1 MKVIRKILYGIAVMS
16 ALLCI
21 LVVVCAFR
29 PDFTDKIAGFLY
41 QNQDRTATAARK
53 SEPDPAKEAQSVVY
67 LPKEQGKEE
76 ESDSGRDDEAEQEAQ
91 EREPDEGQKQAI
103 EEEDA
108 IPAPLDYVAPEEA
121 DIVIPDSVSGR
132 SGYQQVQGNE
142 EQVDDAAAG
151 DLLEQLGM
159 GDTGDELTFDPV
171 YYPFYGM
178 LDDKGQ
184 CVYRQ
189 IYANANA
196 LYPVFM
202 PAQEVSASQLKSI
215 FEAVYNDHPE
225 LFFLETA
232 YTCKYMR
239 TGQCVEIDLKFNK
252 TAGELDS
259 ARADFESQADS
270 IVVKAQDLPDAYAK
284 EKFVHDVLLDRIT
297 YNSRARMNQSA
308 YSALVDGETVC
319 AGYARAFQYILQ
331 KLGIPCYYCTGY
343 AGESHAWNIVA
354 LEDGFYNV
362 DVTWDDS
369 GAGKYDFF
377 NKTDEDYAR
386 NHIRQELSVHLPP
399 CTGQAYR
406 NLEPSEGNE
415 QVRSLED
422 VGIMP
427 EQVITNLDRYY
438 EDCYNQIV
446 QNGKGHYT
454 FSNVIEGENLLNEW
468 DTGYKLD
475 QYKQAY
481 MEHAMSVLEAAHCE
495 MALEVEALQDGR
507 YLVMHE
513 VTLTD

>member
-1 MKVIRKILYGIAVMS
+1 MKVVRKILYGIAVMS

-21 LVVVCAFR
+21 LVVACAFR
-29 PDFTDKIAGFLY
+29 PDLAGRMAGFLY
-41 QNQDRTATAARK
+41 QNQDKEAVAVK
-53 SEPDPAKEAQSVVY
+53 ESEPAPVLEARSAVC
-67 LPKEQGKEE
+67 LPDDYGEEGASDHTGGDGTGPEPESHEQ
-76 ESDSGRDDEAEQEAQ
+76 ESDTDQDNAASELSDYAA
-91 EREPDEGQKQAI
+91 PD
-103 EEEDA
+103 
-108 IPAPLDYVAPEEA
+108 EA

-151 DLLEQLGM
+151 ELIEQLDIGYA
-159 GDTGDELTFDPV
+159 GDELAFDPV

-178 LDDKGQ
+178 LDGKGQ
-184 CVYRQ
+184 HIYRQ

-196 LYPVFM
+196 LYPIFM
-202 PAQEVSASQLKSI
+202 PAEDVTASQLKDI

-239 TGQCVEIDLKFNK
+239 TGQCVEIGLQFNR
-252 TAGELDS
+252 TAGELNS
-259 ARADFESQADS
+259 ARGEFESQADS
-270 IVVKAQDLPDAYAK
+270 IVAQAQNLPDAYAK
-284 EKFVHDVLLDRIT
+284 EKFVHDILLDRIA
-297 YNSRARMNQSA
+297 YNPRARMNQSA

-319 AGYARAFQYILQ
+319 AGYARAFQYLLQ

-343 AGESHAWNIVA
+343 AGEGHAWNIVA

-377 NKTDEDYAR
+377 NKTDEDYASS
-386 NHIRQELSVHLPP
+386 HIRQELSVYLPP
-399 CTGQAYR
+399 CTGQTYR
-406 NLEPSEGNE
+406 NLEQSGENGNL
-415 QVRSLED
+415 RSLEEA
-422 VGIMP
+422 GIAQ
-427 EQVITNLDRYY
+427 EQVITALDRYY

-454 FSNVIEGENLLNEW
+454 FYNVIEGEELLNEW
-468 DTGYKLD
+468 DRSYRLN

-481 MEHAMSVLEAAHCE
+481 MENAMSVLEAARCE

-507 YLVMHE
+507 YLVIHE